1 VSANEESSDL
11 AAVFTAIGPQL
22 RRFLLG
28 VTKDAHAADDAMQ
41 SAFAKALEKP
51 PTGTHDGVKAWFFKV
66 AFNEVLAARRK
77 GERFRKALG
86 DIGWLRR
93 LGTDQR
99 DDADEMKRVQKEIER
114 LPEEQKFVL
123 RQRFVEGK
131 TFAKIAEEQRLPLG
145 TVLTRMRLAMERLR
159 ANLKD

>member
-1 VSANEESSDL
+1 MAASEESSEL
-11 AAVFTAIGPQL
+11 TAVFTAIGPQL

-28 VTKDAHAADDAMQ
+28 VTKDVHAADDAMQ

-51 PTGTHDGVKAWFFKV
+51 PTGTPDGLKAWFFKV
-66 AFNEVLAARRK
+66 AFNEALANRRKAARIQSV
-77 GERFRKALG
+77 GG
-86 DIGWLRR
+86 DLHWLRQPPD
-93 LGTDQR
+93 LLDEDQ
-99 DDADEMKRVQKEIER
+99 DEMKRVKREIER
-114 LPEEQKFVL
+114 LPDEQKLVL

-159 ANLKD
+159 KKLKD